1 VGRITGEE
9 VTTMVKLTDA
19 HAEALALVG
28 TGALTFEQVE
38 SVLDVFSAVSH
49 NTSGYRFYLT
59 GTLDEASV
67 SYHAFVDD
75 KCITLSTTIGQDQS
89 SIESIVRG
97 FLWGGITEV
106 FDIKLEVGQNDYDY
120 TLAFTSKDSNIW
132 GAFHFRLSRTPYE
145 VID

>member
-1 VGRITGEE
+1 
-9 VTTMVKLTDA
+9 MVKLTDA
-19 HAEALALVG
+19 HAEALAFVG

-49 NTSGYRFYLT
+49 STSGYRFYLT

-106 FDIKLEVGQNDYDY
+106 FDIKLVVVLPDFELDVEGQQHLGRIPLPPQSDALRGHRLGNQPR
-120 TLAFTSKDSNIW
+120 FG
-132 GAFHFRLSRTPYE
+132 GAF
-145 VID
+145 